1 MLEIY
6 VGMTLIALIGL
17 YCIVW
22 KKNMIKK
29 VIGLGIFTNSIHLL
43 LIAIG
48 FREGGIPPI
57 VTQGNINYLAL
68 QAVDPLPQALV
79 LTSIVIQ
86 LSVTALALSIVTLA
100 YRHLKT
106 LDTERMNRLRG

>member
-1 MLEIY
+1 MFEVYAGVAVLS
-6 VGMTLIALIGL
+6 LIGI

-22 KKNMIKK
+22 KKNMVKK

-43 LIAIG
+43 LISIG

-57 VTQGNINYLAL
+57 ITPQNFNYFA
-68 QAVDPLPQALV
+68 QHAVDPLPQALV

-86 LSVTALALSIVTLA
+86 LSVTALALGLVTLA
-100 YRHLKT
+100 YRHAGT
-106 LDTERMNRLRG
+106 LDTEKMNELRG

>member
-1 MLEIY
+1 MIEVY
-6 VGMTLIALIGL
+6 VGMVLIALTGM
-17 YCIVW
+17 YCMVW

-48 FREGGIPPI
+48 FRTNGIPPI
-57 VTQGNINYLAL
+57 LTQVNADYFAM

-86 LSVTALALSIVTLA
+86 LSVTALALGIVTLA